1 MKKRVHALAEQIAA
15 EISQWDGVE
24 AILLGEA
31 ADIEIYDPYF
41 TVDLDVYIQGQIP
54 SASERRALLAEVE
67 KYDASSATN
76 VDRFVVSELPVTVHF
91 MQTEGVDAVM
101 RRIIDSS
108 WVFHET
114 GTNAFYRI
122 EKGEVLYSRGGWLA
136 SIRAARA
143 EIPDTFWE
151 HECLRSY
158 MAAERALS
166 DLGAAAFRSDDLLFI
181 VASARFLRGVASY
194 LFASNRQFEPSG
206 RLLAGHIKS
215 LPRLP
220 EGFPVLLDSFLRP
233 SDGLSAAGRREV
245 AEQLIQRLV
254 PLGDLSLSEQRAP
267 EPAKGKTGRAAASA
281 ATTHGG
287 SGRGKRKGAA
297 AGSRARGGSGRPRNT
312 RRK

>member
-1 MKKRVHALAEQIAA
+1 VKKRVHALAEQLAA

-41 TVDLDVYIQGQIP
+41 TVDLDVYIQGEIP
-54 SASERRALLAEVE
+54 PAAERRDLLADVE
-67 KYDASSATN
+67 GYESSSVTN
-76 VDRFVVSELPVTVHF
+76 TDRFVVNDLPVTAHF
-91 MQTEGVDAVM
+91 MQTEGVDANM

-108 WVFHET
+108 WVFHEA

-151 HECLRSY
+151 HVCLLSY
-158 MAAERALS
+158 TAAERALS

-181 VASARFLRGVASY
+181 VAAARFLRSVASY

-206 RLLAGHIKS
+206 RMLSGHIKS

-220 EGFPVLLDSFLRP
+220 DGFLGRLESFLRP
-233 SDGLSAAGRREV
+233 ADGLSALARREI
-245 AEQLIQRLV
+245 AELIIGSLL
-254 PLGDLSLSEQRAP
+254 PLGDFSPGHPGL
-267 EPAKGKTGRAAASA
+267 GRAKADHSAGGQAQAGRADGERARRREAA
-281 ATTHGG
+281 GG
-287 SGRGKRKGAA
+287 SGAS
-297 AGSRARGGSGRPRNT
+297 GSSHTPRET
-312 RRK
+312 LR